1 MFFFSGLFGDVEQIS
16 HFDSYHPVGSTGE
29 IIFLGA
35 VVEIGEAIVIAS
47 FYLEMA
53 DFGAQF
59 YTEAGRYTII
69 ELVFH
74 IHVMLFGGK
83 VGIVFPRTALCCSAF
98 AAAVSAAPVTTQ
110 GTGVGKHGDVTVA
123 VTFDSG
129 KIKDIKIVKQQENP
143 VLAAKVF
150 TDLKQHVIDTN
161 SVQLDAI
168 SGATFS
174 SKGFL
179 DAVADAAKKAGVTLS
194 KADKKAIKKAVKAL
208 PKESSYDVVV
218 IGAGGAGFSAAI
230 EAKNAGANV
239 VLLEKMPAVGGNSLI
254 SGAEMN
260 AAKNWVQPKLGIND
274 DSPELHAEDTYKGG
288 DMKGD
293 MNVIKVMTHNALDAA
308 KWCRDYLGVRFEDDN
323 LFFFGGHS
331 RKRALIPVGHTGTE
345 FITKFQAKADELGIP
360 VITNMKAEELIKDK
374 SGRVVGVKATMN
386 GASYT
391 FNAKGGVVLATGGFG
406 ANPEMVKKYNPKID
420 ERFKTT
426 DAPGTTGEALYM
438 AERAG
443 AQLVNMGYIQTYPIC
458 DPISGVIELIAD
470 ARFDGAIM
478 LNQEGKRFVE
488 ELQRRDVLSEAILKQ
503 TGGYCWVLW
512 NDKIGSIS
520 NTVKEHPTEYEAFTK
535 QGIMATCDDL
545 KCVADFTK
553 IPFDSLKGTVN
564 RVSSMT
570 GKGNDKDFN
579 HRSGLVDMT
588 QGKYYVIK
596 AVPSV
601 HHTMGGVRINEKAQ
615 ALTAEGKAI
624 PGLWAAGE
632 VTGVTHGTNRL
643 GGNAYTDIIV
653 FGRIAGK
660 AAAEAAK

>member
-1 MFFFSGLFGDVEQIS
+1 MKSTMIKSAVAMVFA
-16 HFDSYHPVGSTGE
+16 VG
-29 IIFLGA
+29 
-35 VVEIGEAIVIAS
+35 
-47 FYLEMA
+47 
-53 DFGAQF
+53 
-59 YTEAGRYTII
+59 
-69 ELVFH
+69 
-74 IHVMLFGGK
+74 
-83 VGIVFPRTALCCSAF
+83 F
-98 AAAVSAAPVTTQ
+98 AAASMAAPVTAE
-110 GTGVGKHGDVTVA
+110 GTGVGKHGDITVA
-123 VTFDSG
+123 VTFDAG
-129 KIKDIKIVKQQENP
+129 KIQDIKIVKNAENP
-143 VLAAKVF
+143 ILAKKVF
-150 TDLKQHVIDTN
+150 TDLKDQVVALSSTD
-161 SVQLDAI
+161 VDLV

-174 SKGFL
+174 AKGFI
-179 DAVADAAKKAGVTLS
+179 DAVNDAAKKAGVTLA
-194 KADKKAIKKAVKAL
+194 KADKKALKKAAREL
-208 PKESSYDVVV
+208 PKTSNYDVVV

-230 EAKNAGANV
+230 TARNAGANV

-274 DSPELHAEDTYKGG
+274 DSPELHAQDTFKGG
-288 DMKGD
+288 DGKGD
-293 MNVIKVMTHNALDAA
+293 MKVINVMTHEALDAA

-345 FITKFQAKADELGIP
+345 FIAKFQAKADELGIP
-360 VITNMKAEELIKDK
+360 VITNMKAEELIKNKD
-374 SGRVVGVKATMN
+374 GRVVGVKATMD
-386 GASYT
+386 GSEYT

-458 DPISGVIELIAD
+458 DPISGAIELIAD

-488 ELQRRDVLSEAILKQ
+488 ELQRRDVLSEAILNQ
-503 TGGYCWVLW
+503 TGRYCWVLW

-520 NTVKEHPTEYEAFTK
+520 NTVKAHANEYEAFTK
-535 QGIMATCDDL
+535 QGIMTTCDDL
-545 KCVADFTK
+545 KCIADFTK
-553 IPFDSLKGTVN
+553 IPFDQLRKTVK
-564 RVSSMT
+564 RVSDMA

-579 HRSGLVDMT
+579 HRAGLMDMQ

-596 AVPSV
+596 AVPST
-601 HHTMGGVRINEKAQ
+601 HHTMGGVRINEKAE
-615 ALTAEGKAI
+615 ALTAEGKVI

-653 FGRIAGK
+653 FGRIAGEAAAK
-660 AAAEAAK
+660 AAK

>member
-1 MFFFSGLFGDVEQIS
+1 MKSTMIKSAVAMVFA
-16 HFDSYHPVGSTGE
+16 VG
-29 IIFLGA
+29 F
-35 VVEIGEAIVIAS
+35 
-47 FYLEMA
+47 
-53 DFGAQF
+53 
-59 YTEAGRYTII
+59 
-69 ELVFH
+69 
-74 IHVMLFGGK
+74 
-83 VGIVFPRTALCCSAF
+83 
-98 AAAVSAAPVTTQ
+98 AAVSMAAPVTAE
-110 GTGVGKHGDVTVA
+110 GTGVGKHGDITVA
-123 VTFDSG
+123 VTFDAG
-129 KIKDIKIVKQQENP
+129 KIQDIKIVKNAENP
-143 VLAAKVF
+143 ILAKKVF
-150 TDLKQHVIDTN
+150 TDLKDQVVAFSSTD
-161 SVQLDAI
+161 VDLV

-174 SKGFL
+174 AKGFI
-179 DAVADAAKKAGVTLS
+179 DAVNDAAKKAGVTLA
-194 KADKKAIKKAVKAL
+194 KADKKALKKAAREL
-208 PKESSYDVVV
+208 PKTSNYDVVV

-230 EAKNAGANV
+230 TARNAGANV

-260 AAKNWVQPKLGIND
+260 VAKNWVQPKLGIND
-274 DSPELHAEDTYKGG
+274 DSPELHAQDTFKGG
-288 DMKGD
+288 DGKGD
-293 MNVIKVMTHNALDAA
+293 MKVINVMTHEALDAA

-345 FITKFQAKADELGIP
+345 FIAKFQAKADELGIP

-374 SGRVVGVKATMN
+374 DGRVVGVKATMD
-386 GASYT
+386 GSEYT

-458 DPISGVIELIAD
+458 DPISGAIELIAD

-488 ELQRRDVLSEAILKQ
+488 ELQRRDVLSEAILNQ
-503 TGGYCWVLW
+503 TGRYCWVLW

-520 NTVKEHPTEYEAFTK
+520 NTVKAHANEYEAFTK
-535 QGIMATCDDL
+535 QGVMTTCDDL
-545 KCVADFTK
+545 KCIADFTK
-553 IPFDSLKGTVN
+553 IPFDQLQKTVK
-564 RVSSMT
+564 RVSDMA

-579 HRSGLVDMT
+579 HRSGLVDMQ

-596 AVPSV
+596 AVPST
-601 HHTMGGVRINEKAQ
+601 HHTMGGVRINEKAE
-615 ALTAEGKAI
+615 ALTAEGKVI

-653 FGRIAGK
+653 FGRIAGEAAAK
-660 AAAEAAK
+660 AAK

>member
-1 MFFFSGLFGDVEQIS
+1 MQFKK
-16 HFDSYHPVGSTGE
+16 T
-29 IIFLGA
+29 
-35 VVEIGEAIVIAS
+35 IVS
-47 FYLEMA
+47 
-53 DFGAQF
+53 
-59 YTEAGRYTII
+59 
-69 ELVFH
+69 
-74 IHVMLFGGK
+74 
-83 VGIVFPRTALCCSAF
+83 
-98 AAAVSAAPVTTQ
+98 AAAMVVAGTLSASLFAAPVTTE
-110 GTGVGKHGDVTVA
+110 GTGVGKHGDITVA
-123 VTFDSG
+123 VTFDNG
-129 KIKDIKIVKQQENP
+129 KIQDIKVVKSAENP

-150 TDLKQHVIDTN
+150 SEFKDDVIAQSSTDLDM
-161 SVQLDAI
+161 I

-174 SKGFL
+174 TKGFV
-179 DAVADAAKKAGVTLS
+179 DAVNDAAKKAGVTLA
-194 KADKKAIKKAVKAL
+194 KADKKALKKVARDL
-208 PKESSYDVVV
+208 PKTSNYDVVV

-230 EAKNAGANV
+230 TAKAAGANV

-260 AAKNWVQPKLGIND
+260 VAKNWVQPKLNIND
-274 DSPELHAEDTYKGG
+274 DSPELHAQDTFKGG
-288 DMKGD
+288 DEKGD
-293 MNVIKVMTHNALDAA
+293 MKVINVMTHQALDAA

-331 RKRALIPVGHTGTE
+331 RKRALIPFGHTGTE

-360 VITNMKAEELIKDK
+360 VVTNMKAEELIKDK
-374 SGRVVGVKATMN
+374 DGRVVGVKATMD
-386 GASYT
+386 GAEYT

-458 DPISGVIELIAD
+458 DPLSGAIELIAD

-488 ELQRRDVLSEAILKQ
+488 ELQRRDVLSEAILNQ
-503 TGGYCWVLW
+503 TGRYCWVLW
-512 NDKIGSIS
+512 NDNIGKIS
-520 NTVKEHPTEYEAFTK
+520 NTVKEHANEYEAFTK

-545 KCVADFTK
+545 KCIADFTK
-553 IPFDSLKGTVN
+553 IPLDQLQSTVK
-564 RVSSMT
+564 RVTDMA

-579 HRSGLVDMT
+579 HRAGLMDMS

-596 AVPSV
+596 AVPST

-615 ALTAEGKAI
+615 ALTAEGKVI

-653 FGRIAGK
+653 FGRIAGE
-660 AAAEAAK
+660 AAAQAAK

>member
-1 MFFFSGLFGDVEQIS
+1 MK
-16 HFDSYHPVGSTGE
+16 STM
-29 IIFLGA
+29 IKSA
-35 VVEIGEAIVIAS
+35 VAMVFA
-47 FYLEMA
+47 
-53 DFGAQF
+53 
-59 YTEAGRYTII
+59 AG
-69 ELVFH
+69 
-74 IHVMLFGGK
+74 
-83 VGIVFPRTALCCSAF
+83 F
-98 AAAVSAAPVTTQ
+98 AAASMAAPVTAE
-110 GTGVGKHGDVTVA
+110 GTGVGKHGDITVA
-123 VTFDSG
+123 VTFDAG
-129 KIKDIKIVKQQENP
+129 KIQDIKIVKNAENP
-143 VLAAKVF
+143 ILAKKVF
-150 TDLKQHVIDTN
+150 TDLKDQVVALSSTD
-161 SVQLDAI
+161 VDLV

-174 SKGFL
+174 AKGFI
-179 DAVADAAKKAGVTLS
+179 DAVNDAAKKAGVTLA
-194 KADKKAIKKAVKAL
+194 KADKKALKKAAREL
-208 PKESSYDVVV
+208 PKTSNYDVVV

-230 EAKNAGANV
+230 TARNAGANV

-260 AAKNWVQPKLGIND
+260 VAKNWVQPKLGIND
-274 DSPELHAEDTYKGG
+274 DSPELHAQDTFKGG
-288 DMKGD
+288 DGKGD
-293 MNVIKVMTHNALDAA
+293 MKVINVMTHEALDAA

-345 FITKFQAKADELGIP
+345 FIAKFQAKADELGIP

-374 SGRVVGVKATMN
+374 DGRVVGVKATMD
-386 GASYT
+386 GSEYT

-426 DAPGTTGEALYM
+426 DAPGSTGEALYM

-443 AQLVNMGYIQTYPIC
+443 AELVNMGYIQTYPIC
-458 DPISGVIELIAD
+458 DPLSGAIELIAD

-488 ELQRRDVLSEAILKQ
+488 ELQRRDVLSEAILNQ
-503 TGGYCWVLW
+503 TGRYCWVLW

-520 NTVKEHPTEYEAFTK
+520 NTVKAHANEYEAFTK
-535 QGIMATCDDL
+535 QGIMTTCDDL
-545 KCVADFTK
+545 KCIADFTK
-553 IPFDSLKGTVN
+553 IPFDQLRKTVK
-564 RVSSMT
+564 RVSDMA

-579 HRSGLVDMT
+579 HRAGLMDMQ

-596 AVPSV
+596 AVPST
-601 HHTMGGVRINEKAQ
+601 HHTMGGVRINEKAE
-615 ALTAEGKAI
+615 ALTAEGKVI

-653 FGRIAGK
+653 FGRIAGEAAAK
-660 AAAEAAK
+660 AAK

>member
-1 MFFFSGLFGDVEQIS
+1 MK
-16 HFDSYHPVGSTGE
+16 STM
-29 IIFLGA
+29 IKSA
-35 VVEIGEAIVIAS
+35 VAMVFA
-47 FYLEMA
+47 
-53 DFGAQF
+53 
-59 YTEAGRYTII
+59 AG
-69 ELVFH
+69 
-74 IHVMLFGGK
+74 
-83 VGIVFPRTALCCSAF
+83 F
-98 AAAVSAAPVTTQ
+98 AAASMAAPVTAE
-110 GTGVGKHGDVTVA
+110 GTGVGKHGDITVA
-123 VTFDSG
+123 VTFDAG
-129 KIKDIKIVKQQENP
+129 KIQDIKIVKNAENP
-143 VLAAKVF
+143 ILAKKVF
-150 TDLKQHVIDTN
+150 TDLKDQVVALSSTD
-161 SVQLDAI
+161 VDLI

-174 SKGFL
+174 AKGFI
-179 DAVADAAKKAGVTLS
+179 DAVNDAAKKAGVTLA
-194 KADKKAIKKAVKAL
+194 KADKKALKKAARKL
-208 PKESSYDVVV
+208 PKTSNYDVVV

-230 EAKNAGANV
+230 TARNAGANV

-274 DSPELHAEDTYKGG
+274 DSPELHAEDTFKGG
-288 DMKGD
+288 DGKGD
-293 MNVIKVMTHNALDAA
+293 MKVINVMTHQALDAA

-345 FITKFQAKADELGIP
+345 FIAKFQAKADELGIP
-360 VITNMKAEELIKDK
+360 VITNMKAEELIKNKD
-374 SGRVVGVKATMN
+374 GRVVGVKATMD
-386 GASYT
+386 GSEYT

-426 DAPGTTGEALYM
+426 DAPGSTGEALYM

-443 AQLVNMGYIQTYPIC
+443 AELVNMGYIQTYPIC
-458 DPISGVIELIAD
+458 DPLSGAIELIAD

-488 ELQRRDVLSEAILKQ
+488 ELQRRDVLSEAILNQ
-503 TGGYCWVLW
+503 TGRYCWVLW

-520 NTVKEHPTEYEAFTK
+520 NTVKAHANEYEAFTK
-535 QGIMATCDDL
+535 QGVMTTCDDL
-545 KCVADFTK
+545 KCIADFTK
-553 IPFDSLKGTVN
+553 IPFDQLQKTVK
-564 RVSSMT
+564 RVSDMA

-579 HRSGLVDMT
+579 HRAGLMDMQ

-596 AVPSV
+596 AVPST
-601 HHTMGGVRINEKAQ
+601 HHTMGGVRINEKAE
-615 ALTAEGKAI
+615 ALTAEGKVI

-653 FGRIAGK
+653 FGRIAGEAAAK
-660 AAAEAAK
+660 AAK

>member
-1 MFFFSGLFGDVEQIS
+1 MK
-16 HFDSYHPVGSTGE
+16 STM
-29 IIFLGA
+29 IKSA
-35 VVEIGEAIVIAS
+35 VAMVFA
-47 FYLEMA
+47 
-53 DFGAQF
+53 
-59 YTEAGRYTII
+59 AG
-69 ELVFH
+69 
-74 IHVMLFGGK
+74 
-83 VGIVFPRTALCCSAF
+83 F
-98 AAAVSAAPVTTQ
+98 AAASMAAPVTAE
-110 GTGVGKHGDVTVA
+110 GTGVGKHGDITVA
-123 VTFDSG
+123 VTFDAG
-129 KIKDIKIVKQQENP
+129 KIQDIKIVKNAENP
-143 VLAAKVF
+143 ILAKKVF
-150 TDLKQHVIDTN
+150 TDLKDQVVALSSTD
-161 SVQLDAI
+161 VDLV

-174 SKGFL
+174 AKGFI
-179 DAVADAAKKAGVTLS
+179 DAVNDAAKKAGVTLA
-194 KADKKAIKKAVKAL
+194 KADKKALKKAAREL
-208 PKESSYDVVV
+208 PKTSNYDVVV

-230 EAKNAGANV
+230 TARNAGANV

-274 DSPELHAEDTYKGG
+274 DSPELHAQDTFKGG
-288 DMKGD
+288 DGKGD
-293 MNVIKVMTHNALDAA
+293 MKVINVMTHQALDAA

-345 FITKFQAKADELGIP
+345 FIAKFQAKADELGIP
-360 VITNMKAEELIKDK
+360 VITNMKAEELIKNKD
-374 SGRVVGVKATMN
+374 GRVVGVKATMD
-386 GASYT
+386 GSEYT

-458 DPISGVIELIAD
+458 DPISGAIELIAD

-488 ELQRRDVLSEAILKQ
+488 ELQRRDVLSEAILNQ
-503 TGGYCWVLW
+503 TGRYCWVLW

-520 NTVKEHPTEYEAFTK
+520 NTVKAHANEYEAFTK
-535 QGIMATCDDL
+535 QGIMTTCDDL
-545 KCVADFTK
+545 KCIADFTK
-553 IPFDSLKGTVN
+553 IPFDQLRKTVK
-564 RVSSMT
+564 RVSDMA

-579 HRSGLVDMT
+579 HRSGLVDMQ

-596 AVPSV
+596 AVPST
-601 HHTMGGVRINEKAQ
+601 HHTMGGVRINEKAE
-615 ALTAEGKAI
+615 ALTAEGKVI

-653 FGRIAGK
+653 FGRIAGEAAAK
-660 AAAEAAK
+660 AAK

>member
-1 MFFFSGLFGDVEQIS
+1 MKSTMIKSAVAMVFA
-16 HFDSYHPVGSTGE
+16 VG
-29 IIFLGA
+29 
-35 VVEIGEAIVIAS
+35 
-47 FYLEMA
+47 
-53 DFGAQF
+53 
-59 YTEAGRYTII
+59 
-69 ELVFH
+69 
-74 IHVMLFGGK
+74 
-83 VGIVFPRTALCCSAF
+83 F
-98 AAAVSAAPVTTQ
+98 AAASMAAPVTAE
-110 GTGVGKHGDVTVA
+110 GTGVGKHGDITVA
-123 VTFDSG
+123 VTFDAG
-129 KIKDIKIVKQQENP
+129 KIQDIKIVKNAENP
-143 VLAAKVF
+143 ILAKKVF
-150 TDLKQHVIDTN
+150 TDLKDQVVALSSTD
-161 SVQLDAI
+161 VDLI

-174 SKGFL
+174 AKGFI
-179 DAVADAAKKAGVTLS
+179 DAVNDAAKKAGVTLA
-194 KADKKAIKKAVKAL
+194 KADKKALKKAAREL
-208 PKESSYDVVV
+208 PKTSNYDVVV

-230 EAKNAGANV
+230 TARNAGANV

-274 DSPELHAEDTYKGG
+274 DSPELHAQDTFKGG
-288 DMKGD
+288 DGKGD
-293 MNVIKVMTHNALDAA
+293 MKVINVMTHEALDAA

-345 FITKFQAKADELGIP
+345 FIAKFQAKADELGIP
-360 VITNMKAEELIKDK
+360 VITNMKAEELIKNKD
-374 SGRVVGVKATMN
+374 GRVVGVKATMD
-386 GASYT
+386 GSEYT

-443 AQLVNMGYIQTYPIC
+443 AELVNMGYIQTYPIC
-458 DPISGVIELIAD
+458 DPLSGAIELIAD

-488 ELQRRDVLSEAILKQ
+488 ELQRRDVLSEAILNQ
-503 TGGYCWVLW
+503 TGRYCWVLW

-520 NTVKEHPTEYEAFTK
+520 NTVKAHANEYEAFTK
-535 QGIMATCDDL
+535 QGVMTTCDDL
-545 KCVADFTK
+545 KCIADFTK
-553 IPFDSLKGTVN
+553 IPFDQLQKTVK
-564 RVSSMT
+564 RVSDMA

-579 HRSGLVDMT
+579 HRAGLMDMQ

-596 AVPSV
+596 AVPST
-601 HHTMGGVRINEKAQ
+601 HHTMGGVRINEKAE
-615 ALTAEGKAI
+615 ALTAEGKVI

-653 FGRIAGK
+653 FGRIAGEAAAK
-660 AAAEAAK
+660 AAK

>member
-1 MFFFSGLFGDVEQIS
+1 MK
-16 HFDSYHPVGSTGE
+16 STM
-29 IIFLGA
+29 IKSA
-35 VVEIGEAIVIAS
+35 VAMVFA
-47 FYLEMA
+47 
-53 DFGAQF
+53 
-59 YTEAGRYTII
+59 AG
-69 ELVFH
+69 
-74 IHVMLFGGK
+74 
-83 VGIVFPRTALCCSAF
+83 F
-98 AAAVSAAPVTTQ
+98 AAASMAAPVTAE
-110 GTGVGKHGDVTVA
+110 GTGVGKHGDITVA
-123 VTFDSG
+123 VTFDAG
-129 KIKDIKIVKQQENP
+129 KIQDIKIVKNAENP
-143 VLAAKVF
+143 ILAKKVF
-150 TDLKQHVIDTN
+150 TDLKDQVVALSSTD
-161 SVQLDAI
+161 VDLI

-174 SKGFL
+174 AKGFI
-179 DAVADAAKKAGVTLS
+179 DAVNDAAKKAGVTLA
-194 KADKKAIKKAVKAL
+194 KADKKALKKAAREL
-208 PKESSYDVVV
+208 PKTSNYDVVV

-230 EAKNAGANV
+230 TARNAGANV

-274 DSPELHAEDTYKGG
+274 DSPELHAEDTFKGG
-288 DMKGD
+288 DGKGD
-293 MNVIKVMTHNALDAA
+293 MKVINVMTHQALDAA

-345 FITKFQAKADELGIP
+345 FIAKFQAKADELGIP

-374 SGRVVGVKATMN
+374 DGRVVGVKATMD
-386 GASYT
+386 GSEYT

-426 DAPGTTGEALYM
+426 DAPGSTGEALYM

-443 AQLVNMGYIQTYPIC
+443 AELVNMGYIQTYPIC
-458 DPISGVIELIAD
+458 DPLSGAIELIAD

-488 ELQRRDVLSEAILKQ
+488 ELQRRDVLSEAILNQ
-503 TGGYCWVLW
+503 TGQYCWVLW
-512 NDKIGSIS
+512 NDNIGKIS
-520 NTVKEHPTEYEAFTK
+520 NTVKAHANEYEAFTK
-535 QGIMATCDDL
+535 QGIMTTCDDL
-545 KCVADFTK
+545 KCIADFTK
-553 IPFDSLKGTVN
+553 IPFDQLQKTVK
-564 RVSSMT
+564 RVSDMA

-579 HRSGLVDMT
+579 HRAGLMDMQ

-596 AVPSV
+596 AVPST
-601 HHTMGGVRINEKAQ
+601 HHTMGGVRINEKAE
-615 ALTAEGKAI
+615 ALTAEGKVI

-653 FGRIAGK
+653 FGRIAGEAAAK
-660 AAAEAAK
+660 AAK

>member
-1 MFFFSGLFGDVEQIS
+1 MK
-16 HFDSYHPVGSTGE
+16 STM
-29 IIFLGA
+29 IKSA
-35 VVEIGEAIVIAS
+35 VAMVFA
-47 FYLEMA
+47 
-53 DFGAQF
+53 
-59 YTEAGRYTII
+59 AG
-69 ELVFH
+69 
-74 IHVMLFGGK
+74 
-83 VGIVFPRTALCCSAF
+83 F
-98 AAAVSAAPVTTQ
+98 AAASMAAPVTAE
-110 GTGVGKHGDVTVA
+110 GTGVGKHGDITVA
-123 VTFDSG
+123 VTFDAG
-129 KIKDIKIVKQQENP
+129 KIQDIKIVKNAENP
-143 VLAAKVF
+143 ILAKKVF
-150 TDLKQHVIDTN
+150 TDLKDQVVALSSTD
-161 SVQLDAI
+161 VDLI

-174 SKGFL
+174 AKGFI
-179 DAVADAAKKAGVTLS
+179 DAVNDAAKKAGVTLA
-194 KADKKAIKKAVKAL
+194 KADKKALKKAAREL
-208 PKESSYDVVV
+208 PKTSNYDVVV

-230 EAKNAGANV
+230 TARNAGANV

-260 AAKNWVQPKLGIND
+260 AAGNWVQPKLGIND
-274 DSPELHAEDTYKGG
+274 DSPELHAEDTFKGG
-288 DMKGD
+288 DGKGD
-293 MNVIKVMTHNALDAA
+293 MKVINVMTHQALDAA

-345 FITKFQAKADELGIP
+345 FIAKFQAKADELGIP

-374 SGRVVGVKATMN
+374 DGRVIGVKATMD
-386 GASYT
+386 GSEYT

-426 DAPGTTGEALYM
+426 DAPGSTGEALYM

-443 AQLVNMGYIQTYPIC
+443 AELVNMGYIQTDPIC
-458 DPISGVIELIAD
+458 DPLSGAIELIAD

-488 ELQRRDVLSEAILKQ
+488 ELQRRDVLSEAILNQ
-503 TGGYCWVLW
+503 TGQYCWVLW
-512 NDKIGSIS
+512 NDNIGKIS
-520 NTVKEHPTEYEAFTK
+520 NTVKAHANEYEAFTK
-535 QGIMATCDDL
+535 QGIMTTCDDL

-553 IPFDSLKGTVN
+553 IPFDQLQKTVK
-564 RVSSMT
+564 RVSDMA

-579 HRSGLVDMT
+579 HRAGLMDMQ

-596 AVPSV
+596 AVPST
-601 HHTMGGVRINEKAQ
+601 HHTMGGVRINEKAE
-615 ALTAEGKAI
+615 ALTAEGKVI

-653 FGRIAGK
+653 FGRIAGEAAAK
-660 AAAEAAK
+660 AAK

>member
-1 MFFFSGLFGDVEQIS
+1 MHFSRALIAGLV
-16 HFDSYHPVGSTGE
+16 
-29 IIFLGA
+29 
-35 VVEIGEAIVIAS
+35 
-47 FYLEMA
+47 
-53 DFGAQF
+53 
-59 YTEAGRYTII
+59 
-69 ELVFH
+69 
-74 IHVMLFGGK
+74 
-83 VGIVFPRTALCCSAF
+83 CSVF

-194 KADKKAIKKAVKAL
+194 KADKKAIKKVVKTL
-208 PKESSYDVVV
+208 PKESTYDVVV

-260 AAKNWVQPKLGIND
+260 AARNWVQPKLGIND

-553 IPFDSLKGTVN
+553 IPFDSLKDTVN

>member
-1 MFFFSGLFGDVEQIS
+1 M
-16 HFDSYHPVGSTGE
+16 
-29 IIFLGA
+29 
-35 VVEIGEAIVIAS
+35 
-47 FYLEMA
+47 
-53 DFGAQF
+53 QF
-59 YTEAGRYTII
+59 KKT
-69 ELVFH
+69 
-74 IHVMLFGGK
+74 ML
-83 VGIVFPRTALCCSAF
+83 S
-98 AAAVSAAPVTTQ
+98 AAAMVVAGTLSASLFAAPVTTE
-110 GTGVGKHGDVTVA
+110 GTGVGKHGDITVA
-123 VTFDSG
+123 VTFDNG
-129 KIKDIKIVKQQENP
+129 KIQDIKVVKSTENP

-150 TDLKQHVIDTN
+150 SEFKDDVIAQSSTDLDM
-161 SVQLDAI
+161 I

-174 SKGFL
+174 TKGFV
-179 DAVADAAKKAGVTLS
+179 DAVNDAAKKAGVTLA
-194 KADKKAIKKAVKAL
+194 KADKKALKKVARDL
-208 PKESSYDVVV
+208 PKTSNYDVVV

-230 EAKNAGANV
+230 TAKAAGANV

-260 AAKNWVQPKLGIND
+260 VAKNWVQPKLNIND
-274 DSPELHAEDTYKGG
+274 DSPELHAQDTFKGG
-288 DMKGD
+288 DEKGD
-293 MNVIKVMTHNALDAA
+293 MKVINVMTHQALDAA

-331 RKRALIPVGHTGTE
+331 RKRALIPFGHTGTE

-360 VITNMKAEELIKDK
+360 VVTNMKAEELIKDK
-374 SGRVVGVKATMN
+374 DGRVVGVKATMD
-386 GASYT
+386 GAEYT

-458 DPISGVIELIAD
+458 DPLSGAIELIAD

-488 ELQRRDVLSEAILKQ
+488 ELQRRDVLSEAILNQ
-503 TGGYCWVLW
+503 TGRYCWVLW
-512 NDKIGSIS
+512 NDNIGKIS
-520 NTVKEHPTEYEAFTK
+520 NTVKEHANEYEAFTK

-545 KCVADFTK
+545 KCIADFTK
-553 IPFDSLKGTVN
+553 IPFDQLQSTVK
-564 RVSSMT
+564 RVTDMA

-579 HRSGLVDMT
+579 HRAGLMDMS

-596 AVPSV
+596 AVPST

-615 ALTAEGKAI
+615 ALTAEGKVI

-653 FGRIAGK
+653 FGRIAGE
-660 AAAEAAK
+660 AAAQAAK

>member
-1 MFFFSGLFGDVEQIS
+1 
-16 HFDSYHPVGSTGE
+16 
-29 IIFLGA
+29 
-35 VVEIGEAIVIAS
+35 
-47 FYLEMA
+47 
-53 DFGAQF
+53 
-59 YTEAGRYTII
+59 
-69 ELVFH
+69 
-74 IHVMLFGGK
+74 MLF
-83 VGIVFPRTALCCSAF
+83 RQTLL
-98 AAAVSAAPVTTQ
+98 AAAVGLMSAAAVAAPVTTQ
-110 GTGVGKHGDVTVA
+110 GTGVGKHGDMTVA
-123 VTFDSG
+123 VTFDNG
-129 KIKDIKIVKQQENP
+129 RIQAIEIVKGAENP
-143 VLAAKVF
+143 VLAKKVY
-150 TDLKQHVIDTN
+150 TDLKAAVIASN
-161 SVQLDAI
+161 SADLDAI

-179 DAVADAAKKAGVTLS
+179 DAVKDAAKKAGVTLS
-194 KADKKAIKKAVKAL
+194 KADAKAIKKVVKNIPAV
-208 PKESSYDVVV
+208 SNYDVVV

-260 AAKNWVQPKLGIND
+260 AARNWVQPKLGILD
-274 DSPELHAEDTYKGG
+274 DSADRHSADTFKGGYKKG
-288 DMKGD
+288 DMK
-293 MNVIKVMTHNALDAA
+293 VINVMTANALDAA

-345 FITKFQAKADELGIP
+345 FIAKFQAKADELGIP
-360 VITNMKAEELIKDK
+360 VITDMKAEELIKDK
-374 SGRVVGVKATMN
+374 TGRVVGVKATSH
-386 GASYT
+386 GATYT

-406 ANPEMVKKYNPKID
+406 ANKAMVKKYNPKID

-438 AERAG
+438 AKRAG

-470 ARFDGAIM
+470 SRFDGAIM

-488 ELQRRDVLSEAILKQ
+488 ELERRDVLSEAILKQ
-503 TGGYCWVLW
+503 TGNYCWVLW
-512 NDKIGSIS
+512 NDNIGKIS

-535 QGIMATCDDL
+535 QGIMATCPDL
-545 KCVADFTK
+545 KCIADFTK
-553 IPFDSLKGTVN
+553 MPLKQLESTVK
-564 RVSSMT
+564 RVSSMA
-570 GKGNDKDFN
+570 GKGNDKDFH
-579 HRSGLVDMT
+579 HRGGLMDMSEG
-588 QGKYYVIK
+588 QYYVIK
-596 AVPSV
+596 AVPST

-615 ALTAEGKAI
+615 ALTAKGQVI

-653 FGRIAGK
+653 FGRIAGE
-660 AAAEAAK
+660 AAAFEAAARSAK

>member
-1 MFFFSGLFGDVEQIS
+1 MK
-16 HFDSYHPVGSTGE
+16 STM
-29 IIFLGA
+29 IKSA
-35 VVEIGEAIVIAS
+35 VAMVFA
-47 FYLEMA
+47 
-53 DFGAQF
+53 
-59 YTEAGRYTII
+59 AG
-69 ELVFH
+69 
-74 IHVMLFGGK
+74 
-83 VGIVFPRTALCCSAF
+83 F
-98 AAAVSAAPVTTQ
+98 AAASMAAPVTAE
-110 GTGVGKHGDVTVA
+110 GTGVGKHGDITVA
-123 VTFDSG
+123 VTFDAG
-129 KIKDIKIVKQQENP
+129 KIQDIKIVKNAENP
-143 VLAAKVF
+143 ILAKKVF
-150 TDLKQHVIDTN
+150 TDLKDQVVALSSTD
-161 SVQLDAI
+161 VDLV

-174 SKGFL
+174 AKGFI
-179 DAVADAAKKAGVTLS
+179 DAVNDAAKKAGVTLA
-194 KADKKAIKKAVKAL
+194 KADKKALKKAAREL
-208 PKESSYDVVV
+208 PKTSNYDVVV

-230 EAKNAGANV
+230 TARNAGANV

-260 AAKNWVQPKLGIND
+260 VAKNWVQPKLGIND
-274 DSPELHAEDTYKGG
+274 DSPELHAQDTFKGG
-288 DMKGD
+288 DGKGD
-293 MNVIKVMTHNALDAA
+293 MKVINVMTHQALDAA

-345 FITKFQAKADELGIP
+345 FIAKFQAKADELGIP

-374 SGRVVGVKATMN
+374 DGRVVGVKATMD
-386 GASYT
+386 GSEYT

-426 DAPGTTGEALYM
+426 DAPGSTGEALYM

-443 AQLVNMGYIQTYPIC
+443 AELVNMGYIQTYPIC
-458 DPISGVIELIAD
+458 DPLSGAIELIAD

-488 ELQRRDVLSEAILKQ
+488 ELQRRDVLSEAILNQ
-503 TGGYCWVLW
+503 TGRYCWVLW

-520 NTVKEHPTEYEAFTK
+520 NTVKAHANEYEAFTK
-535 QGIMATCDDL
+535 QGIMTTCDDL
-545 KCVADFTK
+545 KCIADFTK
-553 IPFDSLKGTVN
+553 IPFDQLQKTVK
-564 RVSSMT
+564 RVSDMA

-579 HRSGLVDMT
+579 HRSGLVDMQ

-596 AVPSV
+596 AVPST
-601 HHTMGGVRINEKAQ
+601 HHTMGGVRINEKAE
-615 ALTAEGKAI
+615 ALTAEGKVI

-653 FGRIAGK
+653 FGRIAGEAAAK
-660 AAAEAAK
+660 AAK

>member
-1 MFFFSGLFGDVEQIS
+1 MKSTMIKSAVAMVFA
-16 HFDSYHPVGSTGE
+16 VG
-29 IIFLGA
+29 
-35 VVEIGEAIVIAS
+35 
-47 FYLEMA
+47 
-53 DFGAQF
+53 
-59 YTEAGRYTII
+59 
-69 ELVFH
+69 
-74 IHVMLFGGK
+74 
-83 VGIVFPRTALCCSAF
+83 F
-98 AAAVSAAPVTTQ
+98 AAASMAAPVTAE
-110 GTGVGKHGDVTVA
+110 GTGVGKHGDITVA
-123 VTFDSG
+123 VTFDAG
-129 KIKDIKIVKQQENP
+129 KIQDIKIVKNAENP
-143 VLAAKVF
+143 ILAKKVF
-150 TDLKQHVIDTN
+150 TDLKDQVVALSSTD
-161 SVQLDAI
+161 VDLI

-174 SKGFL
+174 AKGFI
-179 DAVADAAKKAGVTLS
+179 DAVNDAAKKAGVTLA
-194 KADKKAIKKAVKAL
+194 KADKKALKKAAREL
-208 PKESSYDVVV
+208 PKTSNYDVVV

-230 EAKNAGANV
+230 TARNAGANV

-260 AAKNWVQPKLGIND
+260 VAKNWVQPKLGIND
-274 DSPELHAEDTYKGG
+274 DSPELHAQDTFKGG
-288 DMKGD
+288 DGKGD
-293 MNVIKVMTHNALDAA
+293 MKVINVMTHQALDAA

-345 FITKFQAKADELGIP
+345 FIAKFQAKADELGIP

-374 SGRVVGVKATMN
+374 DGRVVGVKATMD
-386 GASYT
+386 GSEYT

-458 DPISGVIELIAD
+458 DPLSGAIELIAD

-488 ELQRRDVLSEAILKQ
+488 ELQRRDVLSEAILNQ
-503 TGGYCWVLW
+503 TGRYCWVLW

-520 NTVKEHPTEYEAFTK
+520 NTVKAHANEYEAFTK
-535 QGIMATCDDL
+535 QGIMTTCDDL
-545 KCVADFTK
+545 KCIADFTK
-553 IPFDSLKGTVN
+553 IPFDQLQKTVK
-564 RVSSMT
+564 RVSDMA

-579 HRSGLVDMT
+579 HRAGLMDMQ

-596 AVPSV
+596 AVPST
-601 HHTMGGVRINEKAQ
+601 HHTMGGVRINEKAE
-615 ALTAEGKAI
+615 ALTAEGKVI

-653 FGRIAGK
+653 FGRIAGEAAAK
-660 AAAEAAK
+660 AAK

>member
-1 MFFFSGLFGDVEQIS
+1 MKSTMIKSAVAMVFA
-16 HFDSYHPVGSTGE
+16 VG
-29 IIFLGA
+29 
-35 VVEIGEAIVIAS
+35 
-47 FYLEMA
+47 
-53 DFGAQF
+53 
-59 YTEAGRYTII
+59 
-69 ELVFH
+69 
-74 IHVMLFGGK
+74 
-83 VGIVFPRTALCCSAF
+83 F
-98 AAAVSAAPVTTQ
+98 AAASMAAPVTAE
-110 GTGVGKHGDVTVA
+110 GTGVGKHGDITVA
-123 VTFDSG
+123 VTFDAG
-129 KIKDIKIVKQQENP
+129 KIQDIKIVKNAENP
-143 VLAAKVF
+143 ILAKKVF
-150 TDLKQHVIDTN
+150 TDLKDQVVALSSTD
-161 SVQLDAI
+161 VDLI

-174 SKGFL
+174 AKGFI
-179 DAVADAAKKAGVTLS
+179 DAVNDAAKKAGVTLA
-194 KADKKAIKKAVKAL
+194 KADKKALKKAAREL
-208 PKESSYDVVV
+208 PKTSNYDVVV

-230 EAKNAGANV
+230 TARNAGANV

-260 AAKNWVQPKLGIND
+260 VAKNWVQPKLGIND
-274 DSPELHAEDTYKGG
+274 DSPELHAQDTFKGG
-288 DMKGD
+288 DGKGD
-293 MNVIKVMTHNALDAA
+293 MKVINVMTHEALDAA

-345 FITKFQAKADELGIP
+345 FIAKFQAKADELGIP

-374 SGRVVGVKATMN
+374 DGRVVGVKATMD
-386 GASYT
+386 GSEYT

-458 DPISGVIELIAD
+458 DPLSGAIELIAD

-488 ELQRRDVLSEAILKQ
+488 ELQRRDVLSEAILNQ
-503 TGGYCWVLW
+503 TGQYCWVLW
-512 NDKIGSIS
+512 NDNIGKIS
-520 NTVKEHPTEYEAFTK
+520 NTVKAHANEYEAFTK
-535 QGIMATCDDL
+535 QGIMTTCDDL
-545 KCVADFTK
+545 KCIADFTK
-553 IPFDSLKGTVN
+553 IPFDQLQKTVK
-564 RVSSMT
+564 RVSDMA

-579 HRSGLVDMT
+579 HRAGLMDMQ

-596 AVPSV
+596 AVPST
-601 HHTMGGVRINEKAQ
+601 HHTMGGVRINEKAE
-615 ALTAEGKAI
+615 ALTAEGKVI

-653 FGRIAGK
+653 FGRIAGEAAAK
-660 AAAEAAK
+660 AAK

>member
-1 MFFFSGLFGDVEQIS
+1 MK
-16 HFDSYHPVGSTGE
+16 STM
-29 IIFLGA
+29 IKSA
-35 VVEIGEAIVIAS
+35 VAMVFA
-47 FYLEMA
+47 
-53 DFGAQF
+53 
-59 YTEAGRYTII
+59 AG
-69 ELVFH
+69 
-74 IHVMLFGGK
+74 
-83 VGIVFPRTALCCSAF
+83 F
-98 AAAVSAAPVTTQ
+98 AAASMAAPVTAE
-110 GTGVGKHGDVTVA
+110 GTGVGKHGDITVA
-123 VTFDSG
+123 VTFDAG
-129 KIKDIKIVKQQENP
+129 KIQDIKIVKNAENP
-143 VLAAKVF
+143 ILAKKVF
-150 TDLKQHVIDTN
+150 TDLKDQVVALSSTD
-161 SVQLDAI
+161 VDLV

-174 SKGFL
+174 AKGFI
-179 DAVADAAKKAGVTLS
+179 DAVNDAAKKAGVTLA
-194 KADKKAIKKAVKAL
+194 KADKKALKKAAREL
-208 PKESSYDVVV
+208 PKTSNYDVVV

-230 EAKNAGANV
+230 TAKNAGANV

-260 AAKNWVQPKLGIND
+260 VAGNWVQPKLGIND
-274 DSPELHAEDTYKGG
+274 DSPELHAQDTFKGG
-288 DMKGD
+288 DGKGD
-293 MNVIKVMTHNALDAA
+293 MKVINVMTHEALDAA

-345 FITKFQAKADELGIP
+345 FIAKFQAKADELGIP

-374 SGRVVGVKATMN
+374 DGRVVGVKATMD
-386 GASYT
+386 GSEYT

-458 DPISGVIELIAD
+458 DPISGAIELIAD

-488 ELQRRDVLSEAILKQ
+488 ELQRRDVLSEAILNQ
-503 TGGYCWVLW
+503 TGQYCWVLW
-512 NDKIGSIS
+512 NDNIGKIS
-520 NTVKEHPTEYEAFTK
+520 NTVKAHANEYEAFTK
-535 QGIMATCDDL
+535 QGIMTTCDDL
-545 KCVADFTK
+545 KCIADFTK
-553 IPFDSLKGTVN
+553 IPFDQLQKTVK
-564 RVSSMT
+564 RVSDMA

-579 HRSGLVDMT
+579 HRAGLMDMQ

-596 AVPSV
+596 AVPST
-601 HHTMGGVRINEKAQ
+601 HHTMGGVRINEKAE
-615 ALTAEGKAI
+615 ALTAEGKVI

-653 FGRIAGK
+653 FGRIAGEAAAK
-660 AAAEAAK
+660 AAK

>member
-1 MFFFSGLFGDVEQIS
+1 MQFSRALIAGLV
-16 HFDSYHPVGSTGE
+16 
-29 IIFLGA
+29 
-35 VVEIGEAIVIAS
+35 
-47 FYLEMA
+47 
-53 DFGAQF
+53 
-59 YTEAGRYTII
+59 
-69 ELVFH
+69 
-74 IHVMLFGGK
+74 
-83 VGIVFPRTALCCSAF
+83 CSAF

-194 KADKKAIKKAVKAL
+194 KADKKAIKKVVKTL
-208 PKESSYDVVV
+208 PKESTYDVVV

-274 DSPELHAEDTYKGG
+274 DFPELHAEDTYKGG

>member
-1 MFFFSGLFGDVEQIS
+1 MHFSRALIAGLV
-16 HFDSYHPVGSTGE
+16 
-29 IIFLGA
+29 
-35 VVEIGEAIVIAS
+35 
-47 FYLEMA
+47 
-53 DFGAQF
+53 
-59 YTEAGRYTII
+59 
-69 ELVFH
+69 
-74 IHVMLFGGK
+74 
-83 VGIVFPRTALCCSAF
+83 CSAF

-143 VLAAKVF
+143 VLVAKVF

-194 KADKKAIKKAVKAL
+194 KADKKAIKKVVKTL

>member
-1 MFFFSGLFGDVEQIS
+1 MKSTMIKSAVAMVFA
-16 HFDSYHPVGSTGE
+16 VG
-29 IIFLGA
+29 
-35 VVEIGEAIVIAS
+35 
-47 FYLEMA
+47 
-53 DFGAQF
+53 
-59 YTEAGRYTII
+59 
-69 ELVFH
+69 
-74 IHVMLFGGK
+74 
-83 VGIVFPRTALCCSAF
+83 F
-98 AAAVSAAPVTTQ
+98 AAASMAAPVTAE
-110 GTGVGKHGDVTVA
+110 GTGVGKHGDITVA
-123 VTFDSG
+123 VTFDAG
-129 KIKDIKIVKQQENP
+129 KIQDIKIVKNAENP
-143 VLAAKVF
+143 ILAKKVF
-150 TDLKQHVIDTN
+150 TDLKDQVVALSSTD
-161 SVQLDAI
+161 VDLI

-174 SKGFL
+174 AKGFI
-179 DAVADAAKKAGVTLS
+179 DAVNDAAKKAGVTLA
-194 KADKKAIKKAVKAL
+194 KADKKALKKAAREL
-208 PKESSYDVVV
+208 PKTSNYDVVV

-230 EAKNAGANV
+230 TARNAGANV

-260 AAKNWVQPKLGIND
+260 VARNWVQPKLGIND
-274 DSPELHAEDTYKGG
+274 DSPELHAQDTFKGG
-288 DMKGD
+288 DGKGD
-293 MNVIKVMTHNALDAA
+293 MKVINVMTHEALDAA

-345 FITKFQAKADELGIP
+345 FIAKFQAKADELGIP

-374 SGRVVGVKATMN
+374 DGRVVGVKATMD
-386 GASYT
+386 GSEYT

-458 DPISGVIELIAD
+458 DPISGAIELIAD
-470 ARFDGAIM
+470 TRFDGAIM

-488 ELQRRDVLSEAILKQ
+488 ELQRRDVLSEAILNQ
-503 TGGYCWVLW
+503 TGRYCWVLW

-520 NTVKEHPTEYEAFTK
+520 NTVKAHANEYEAFTK
-535 QGIMATCDDL
+535 QGIMTTCDDL
-545 KCVADFTK
+545 KCIADFTK
-553 IPFDSLKGTVN
+553 IPFDQLRKTVK
-564 RVSSMT
+564 RVSDMA

-579 HRSGLVDMT
+579 HRAGLMDMQ

-596 AVPSV
+596 AVPST
-601 HHTMGGVRINEKAQ
+601 HHTMGGVRINEKAE
-615 ALTAEGKAI
+615 ALTAEGKVI

-653 FGRIAGK
+653 FGRIAGEAAAK
-660 AAAEAAK
+660 AAK

>member
-1 MFFFSGLFGDVEQIS
+1 MQFSRALIAGLV
-16 HFDSYHPVGSTGE
+16 
-29 IIFLGA
+29 
-35 VVEIGEAIVIAS
+35 
-47 FYLEMA
+47 
-53 DFGAQF
+53 
-59 YTEAGRYTII
+59 
-69 ELVFH
+69 
-74 IHVMLFGGK
+74 
-83 VGIVFPRTALCCSAF
+83 CSAF

-179 DAVADAAKKAGVTLS
+179 DAVADAAKKAGMTLS

-406 ANPEMVKKYNPKID
+406 ANPAMVKKYNPKID

-615 ALTAEGKAI
+615 ALTAEGKVI

>member
-1 MFFFSGLFGDVEQIS
+1 MK
-16 HFDSYHPVGSTGE
+16 STM
-29 IIFLGA
+29 IKSA
-35 VVEIGEAIVIAS
+35 VAMVFA
-47 FYLEMA
+47 
-53 DFGAQF
+53 
-59 YTEAGRYTII
+59 AG
-69 ELVFH
+69 
-74 IHVMLFGGK
+74 
-83 VGIVFPRTALCCSAF
+83 F
-98 AAAVSAAPVTTQ
+98 AAASMAAPVTAE
-110 GTGVGKHGDVTVA
+110 GTGVGKHGDITVA
-123 VTFDSG
+123 VTFDAG
-129 KIKDIKIVKQQENP
+129 KIQDIKIVKNAENP
-143 VLAAKVF
+143 ILAKKVF
-150 TDLKQHVIDTN
+150 TDLKDQVVALSSTD
-161 SVQLDAI
+161 VDLV

-174 SKGFL
+174 AKGFI
-179 DAVADAAKKAGVTLS
+179 DAVNDAAKKAGVTLA
-194 KADKKAIKKAVKAL
+194 KADKKALKKAAREL
-208 PKESSYDVVV
+208 PKTSNYDVVV

-230 EAKNAGANV
+230 TAKNAGANV

-260 AAKNWVQPKLGIND
+260 VAKNWVQPKLGIND
-274 DSPELHAEDTYKGG
+274 DSPELHAQDTFKGG
-288 DMKGD
+288 DGKGD
-293 MNVIKVMTHNALDAA
+293 MKVINVMTHEALDAA

-345 FITKFQAKADELGIP
+345 FIAKFQAKADELGIP

-374 SGRVVGVKATMN
+374 DGRVVGVKATMD
-386 GASYT
+386 GSEYT

-458 DPISGVIELIAD
+458 DPISGAIELIAD

-488 ELQRRDVLSEAILKQ
+488 ELQRRDVLSEAILNQ
-503 TGGYCWVLW
+503 TGQYCWVLW
-512 NDKIGSIS
+512 NDNIGKIS
-520 NTVKEHPTEYEAFTK
+520 NTVKAHANEYEAFTK
-535 QGIMATCDDL
+535 QGIMTTCDDL
-545 KCVADFTK
+545 KCIADFTK
-553 IPFDSLKGTVN
+553 IPFDQLQKTVK
-564 RVSSMT
+564 RVSDMA

-579 HRSGLVDMT
+579 HRAGLMDMQ

-596 AVPSV
+596 AVPST
-601 HHTMGGVRINEKAQ
+601 HHTMGGVRINEKAE
-615 ALTAEGKAI
+615 ALTAEGKVI

-653 FGRIAGK
+653 FGRIAGEAAAK
-660 AAAEAAK
+660 AAK

>member
-1 MFFFSGLFGDVEQIS
+1 MKSTMIKSAVAMVFA
-16 HFDSYHPVGSTGE
+16 VG
-29 IIFLGA
+29 
-35 VVEIGEAIVIAS
+35 
-47 FYLEMA
+47 
-53 DFGAQF
+53 
-59 YTEAGRYTII
+59 
-69 ELVFH
+69 
-74 IHVMLFGGK
+74 
-83 VGIVFPRTALCCSAF
+83 F
-98 AAAVSAAPVTTQ
+98 AAASMAAPVTAE
-110 GTGVGKHGDVTVA
+110 GTGVGKHGDITVA
-123 VTFDSG
+123 VTFDAG
-129 KIKDIKIVKQQENP
+129 KIQDIKIVKNAENP
-143 VLAAKVF
+143 ILAKKVF
-150 TDLKQHVIDTN
+150 TDLKDQVVALSSTD
-161 SVQLDAI
+161 VDLI

-174 SKGFL
+174 AKGFI
-179 DAVADAAKKAGVTLS
+179 DAVNDAAKKAGVTLA
-194 KADKKAIKKAVKAL
+194 KADKKALKKAAREL
-208 PKESSYDVVV
+208 PKTSNYDVVV

-230 EAKNAGANV
+230 TAKNAGANV

-260 AAKNWVQPKLGIND
+260 VAKNWVQPKLGIND
-274 DSPELHAEDTYKGG
+274 DSPELHAQDTFKGG
-288 DMKGD
+288 DGKGD
-293 MNVIKVMTHNALDAA
+293 MKVINVMTHQALDAA

-345 FITKFQAKADELGIP
+345 FIAKFQAKADELGIP

-374 SGRVVGVKATMN
+374 DGRVVGVKATMD
-386 GASYT
+386 GSEYT

-458 DPISGVIELIAD
+458 DPISGAIELIAD

-488 ELQRRDVLSEAILKQ
+488 ELQRRDVLSEAILNQ
-503 TGGYCWVLW
+503 TGRYCWVLW

-520 NTVKEHPTEYEAFTK
+520 NTVKAHANEYEAFTK
-535 QGIMATCDDL
+535 QGVMTTCDDL
-545 KCVADFTK
+545 KCIADFTK
-553 IPFDSLKGTVN
+553 IPFDQLRKTVK
-564 RVSSMT
+564 RVSDMA

-579 HRSGLVDMT
+579 HRSGLVDMQ

-596 AVPSV
+596 AVPST
-601 HHTMGGVRINEKAQ
+601 HHTMGGVRINEKAE
-615 ALTAEGKAI
+615 ALTAEGKVI

-653 FGRIAGK
+653 FGRIAGEAAAK
-660 AAAEAAK
+660 AAK

>member
-1 MFFFSGLFGDVEQIS
+1 MKSTMIKSAVAMVFA
-16 HFDSYHPVGSTGE
+16 VG
-29 IIFLGA
+29 
-35 VVEIGEAIVIAS
+35 
-47 FYLEMA
+47 
-53 DFGAQF
+53 
-59 YTEAGRYTII
+59 
-69 ELVFH
+69 
-74 IHVMLFGGK
+74 
-83 VGIVFPRTALCCSAF
+83 F
-98 AAAVSAAPVTTQ
+98 AAASMAAPVTAE
-110 GTGVGKHGDVTVA
+110 GTGVGKHGDITVA
-123 VTFDSG
+123 VTFDAG
-129 KIKDIKIVKQQENP
+129 KIQDIKIVKNAENP
-143 VLAAKVF
+143 ILAKKVF
-150 TDLKQHVIDTN
+150 TDLKDQVVALSSTD
-161 SVQLDAI
+161 VDLI

-174 SKGFL
+174 AKGFI
-179 DAVADAAKKAGVTLS
+179 DAVNDAAKKAGVTLA
-194 KADKKAIKKAVKAL
+194 KADKKAHKKAAREL
-208 PKESSYDVVV
+208 PKTSNYDVVV

-230 EAKNAGANV
+230 TARNAGANV

-260 AAKNWVQPKLGIND
+260 VAKNWVQPKLGIND
-274 DSPELHAEDTYKGG
+274 DSPELHAQDTFKGG
-288 DMKGD
+288 DGKGD
-293 MNVIKVMTHNALDAA
+293 MKVINVMTHEALDAA

-345 FITKFQAKADELGIP
+345 FIAKFQAKADELGIP
-360 VITNMKAEELIKDK
+360 VITNMKAEELIKNKD
-374 SGRVVGVKATMN
+374 GRVVGVKATMD
-386 GASYT
+386 GSEYT

-443 AQLVNMGYIQTYPIC
+443 AELVNMGYIQTYPIC
-458 DPISGVIELIAD
+458 DPLSGAIELIAD

-488 ELQRRDVLSEAILKQ
+488 ELQRRDVLSEAILNQ
-503 TGGYCWVLW
+503 TGRYCWVLW

-520 NTVKEHPTEYEAFTK
+520 NTVKAHANEYEAFTK
-535 QGIMATCDDL
+535 QGIMTTCDDL
-545 KCVADFTK
+545 KCIADFTK
-553 IPFDSLKGTVN
+553 IPFDQLQKTVK
-564 RVSSMT
+564 RVSDMA

-579 HRSGLVDMT
+579 HRSGLVDMQ

-596 AVPSV
+596 AVPST
-601 HHTMGGVRINEKAQ
+601 HHTMGGVRINEKAE
-615 ALTAEGKAI
+615 ALTAEGKVI

-653 FGRIAGK
+653 FGRIAGEAAAK
-660 AAAEAAK
+660 AAK

>member
-1 MFFFSGLFGDVEQIS
+1 MQFSRALITGLV
-16 HFDSYHPVGSTGE
+16 
-29 IIFLGA
+29 
-35 VVEIGEAIVIAS
+35 
-47 FYLEMA
+47 
-53 DFGAQF
+53 
-59 YTEAGRYTII
+59 
-69 ELVFH
+69 
-74 IHVMLFGGK
+74 
-83 VGIVFPRTALCCSAF
+83 CSAF

>member
-1 MFFFSGLFGDVEQIS
+1 MKSTMIKSAVAMVFA
-16 HFDSYHPVGSTGE
+16 VG
-29 IIFLGA
+29 
-35 VVEIGEAIVIAS
+35 
-47 FYLEMA
+47 
-53 DFGAQF
+53 
-59 YTEAGRYTII
+59 
-69 ELVFH
+69 
-74 IHVMLFGGK
+74 
-83 VGIVFPRTALCCSAF
+83 F
-98 AAAVSAAPVTTQ
+98 AAASMAAPVTAE
-110 GTGVGKHGDVTVA
+110 GTGVGKHGDITVA
-123 VTFDSG
+123 VTFDAG
-129 KIKDIKIVKQQENP
+129 KIQDIKIVKNAENP
-143 VLAAKVF
+143 ILAKKVF
-150 TDLKQHVIDTN
+150 TDLKDQVVALSSTD
-161 SVQLDAI
+161 VDLI

-174 SKGFL
+174 AKGFI
-179 DAVADAAKKAGVTLS
+179 DAVNDAAKKAGVTLA
-194 KADKKAIKKAVKAL
+194 KADKKALKKAAREL
-208 PKESSYDVVV
+208 PKTSNYDVVV

-230 EAKNAGANV
+230 TAKNAGANV

-260 AAKNWVQPKLGIND
+260 VAKNWVQPKLGIND
-274 DSPELHAEDTYKGG
+274 DSPELHAQDTFKGG
-288 DMKGD
+288 DGKGD
-293 MNVIKVMTHNALDAA
+293 MKVINVMTHQALDAA

-345 FITKFQAKADELGIP
+345 FIAKFQAKADELGIP
-360 VITNMKAEELIKDK
+360 VITNMKAEELIKNKD
-374 SGRVVGVKATMN
+374 GRVVGVKATMD
-386 GASYT
+386 GSEYT

-458 DPISGVIELIAD
+458 DPISGAIELIAD

-488 ELQRRDVLSEAILKQ
+488 ELQRRDVLSEAILNQ
-503 TGGYCWVLW
+503 TGRYCWVLW

-520 NTVKEHPTEYEAFTK
+520 NTVKAHANEYEAFTK
-535 QGIMATCDDL
+535 QGVMTTCDDL
-545 KCVADFTK
+545 KCIADFTK
-553 IPFDSLKGTVN
+553 IPFDQLQKTVK
-564 RVSSMT
+564 RVSDMA

-579 HRSGLVDMT
+579 HRSGLVDMQ

-596 AVPSV
+596 AVPST
-601 HHTMGGVRINEKAQ
+601 HHTMGGVRINEKAE
-615 ALTAEGKAI
+615 ALTAEGKVI

-653 FGRIAGK
+653 FGRIAGEAAAK
-660 AAAEAAK
+660 AAK

>member
-1 MFFFSGLFGDVEQIS
+1 MKSTMIKSAVAMVFA
-16 HFDSYHPVGSTGE
+16 VG
-29 IIFLGA
+29 
-35 VVEIGEAIVIAS
+35 
-47 FYLEMA
+47 
-53 DFGAQF
+53 
-59 YTEAGRYTII
+59 
-69 ELVFH
+69 
-74 IHVMLFGGK
+74 
-83 VGIVFPRTALCCSAF
+83 F
-98 AAAVSAAPVTTQ
+98 AAASMAAPVTAE
-110 GTGVGKHGDVTVA
+110 GTGVGKHGDITVA
-123 VTFDSG
+123 VTFDAG
-129 KIKDIKIVKQQENP
+129 KIQDIKIVKNAENP
-143 VLAAKVF
+143 ILAKKVF
-150 TDLKQHVIDTN
+150 TDLKDQVVALSSTD
-161 SVQLDAI
+161 VDLV

-174 SKGFL
+174 AKGFI
-179 DAVADAAKKAGVTLS
+179 DAVNDAAKKAGVTLA
-194 KADKKAIKKAVKAL
+194 KADKKALKKAAREL
-208 PKESSYDVVV
+208 PKTSNYDVVV

-230 EAKNAGANV
+230 TARNAGANV

-274 DSPELHAEDTYKGG
+274 DSPELHAQDTFKGG
-288 DMKGD
+288 DGKGD
-293 MNVIKVMTHNALDAA
+293 MKVINVMTHQALDAA

-345 FITKFQAKADELGIP
+345 FIAKFQAKADELGIP
-360 VITNMKAEELIKDK
+360 VITNMKAEELIKNKD
-374 SGRVVGVKATMN
+374 GRVVGVKATMD
-386 GASYT
+386 GSEYT

-458 DPISGVIELIAD
+458 DPISGAIELIAD

-488 ELQRRDVLSEAILKQ
+488 ELQRRDVLSEAILNQ
-503 TGGYCWVLW
+503 TGRYCWVLW

-520 NTVKEHPTEYEAFTK
+520 NTVKAHANEYEAFTK
-535 QGIMATCDDL
+535 QGIMTTCDDL
-545 KCVADFTK
+545 KCIADFTK
-553 IPFDSLKGTVN
+553 IPFDQLQKTVK
-564 RVSSMT
+564 RVSDMA

-579 HRSGLVDMT
+579 HRSGLVDMQ

-596 AVPSV
+596 AVPST
-601 HHTMGGVRINEKAQ
+601 HHTMGGVRINEKAE
-615 ALTAEGKAI
+615 ALTAEGKVI

-653 FGRIAGK
+653 FGRIAGEAAAK
-660 AAAEAAK
+660 AAK

>member
-1 MFFFSGLFGDVEQIS
+1 MKSTMIKSAVAMVFA
-16 HFDSYHPVGSTGE
+16 VG
-29 IIFLGA
+29 
-35 VVEIGEAIVIAS
+35 
-47 FYLEMA
+47 
-53 DFGAQF
+53 
-59 YTEAGRYTII
+59 
-69 ELVFH
+69 
-74 IHVMLFGGK
+74 
-83 VGIVFPRTALCCSAF
+83 F
-98 AAAVSAAPVTTQ
+98 AAASMAAPVTAE
-110 GTGVGKHGDVTVA
+110 GTGVGKHGDITVA
-123 VTFDSG
+123 VTFDAG
-129 KIKDIKIVKQQENP
+129 KIQDIKIVKNAENP
-143 VLAAKVF
+143 ILAKKVF
-150 TDLKQHVIDTN
+150 TDLKDQVVALSSTD
-161 SVQLDAI
+161 VDLI

-174 SKGFL
+174 AKGFI
-179 DAVADAAKKAGVTLS
+179 DAVNDAAKRAGVTLA
-194 KADKKAIKKAVKAL
+194 KADKKALKKAAREL
-208 PKESSYDVVV
+208 PKTSNYDVVV

-230 EAKNAGANV
+230 TARNAGANV

-260 AAKNWVQPKLGIND
+260 VAKNWVQPKLGIND
-274 DSPELHAEDTYKGG
+274 DSPELHAQDTFKGG
-288 DMKGD
+288 DGKGD
-293 MNVIKVMTHNALDAA
+293 MKVINVMTHEALDAA

-345 FITKFQAKADELGIP
+345 FIAKFQAKADELGIP

-374 SGRVVGVKATMN
+374 DGRVVGVKATMD
-386 GASYT
+386 GSEYT

-426 DAPGTTGEALYM
+426 DAPGSTGEALYM

-443 AQLVNMGYIQTYPIC
+443 AELVNMGYIQTYPIC
-458 DPISGVIELIAD
+458 DPISGAIELIAD

-488 ELQRRDVLSEAILKQ
+488 ELQRRDVLSEAILNQ
-503 TGGYCWVLW
+503 TGRYCWVLW

-520 NTVKEHPTEYEAFTK
+520 NTVKAHANEYEAFTK
-535 QGIMATCDDL
+535 QGVMTTCDDL
-545 KCVADFTK
+545 KCIADFTK
-553 IPFDSLKGTVN
+553 IPFDQLQKTVK
-564 RVSSMT
+564 RVSDMA

-579 HRSGLVDMT
+579 HRSGLVDMQ

-596 AVPSV
+596 AVPST
-601 HHTMGGVRINEKAQ
+601 HHTMGGVRINEKAE
-615 ALTAEGKAI
+615 ALTAEGKVI

-653 FGRIAGK
+653 FGRIAGEAAAK
-660 AAAEAAK
+660 AAK

>member
-1 MFFFSGLFGDVEQIS
+1 
-16 HFDSYHPVGSTGE
+16 
-29 IIFLGA
+29 
-35 VVEIGEAIVIAS
+35 
-47 FYLEMA
+47 
-53 DFGAQF
+53 
-59 YTEAGRYTII
+59 
-69 ELVFH
+69 
-74 IHVMLFGGK
+74 MLF
-83 VGIVFPRTALCCSAF
+83 RQTLL
-98 AAAVSAAPVTTQ
+98 AAAVGLMSAAAVAAPVTTQ
-110 GTGVGKHGDVTVA
+110 GTGVGKHGDMTVA
-123 VTFDSG
+123 VTFDNG
-129 KIKDIKIVKQQENP
+129 RIQAIEIVKEAENP
-143 VLAAKVF
+143 VLAKKVY
-150 TDLKQHVIDTN
+150 TDLKAAVIASN
-161 SVQLDAI
+161 SADLDAI

-179 DAVADAAKKAGVTLS
+179 DAVKDAAKKAGVTIS
-194 KADKKAIKKAVKAL
+194 KADAKAIKKVVKNIPAV
-208 PKESSYDVVV
+208 SNYDVVV

-260 AAKNWVQPKLGIND
+260 AARNWVQPKLGILD
-274 DSPELHAEDTYKGG
+274 DSAERHAADTFKGG
-288 DMKGD
+288 DKKGD
-293 MNVIKVMTHNALDAA
+293 MKVINVMTANALDAA

-345 FITKFQAKADELGIP
+345 FIAKFQAKADELGIP
-360 VITNMKAEELIKDK
+360 VITDMKAEELIKDK
-374 SGRVVGVKATMN
+374 TGRVVGVKATSH
-386 GASYT
+386 GATYT

-406 ANPEMVKKYNPKID
+406 ANKAMVKKYNPKID

-438 AERAG
+438 AKRAG

-470 ARFDGAIM
+470 SRFDGAIM

-488 ELQRRDVLSEAILKQ
+488 ELERRDVLSEAILKQ
-503 TGGYCWVLW
+503 TGNYCWVLW
-512 NDKIGSIS
+512 NDNIGKIS

-535 QGIMATCDDL
+535 QGIMATCPDL
-545 KCVADFTK
+545 KCIADFTK
-553 IPFDSLKGTVN
+553 MPLKQLESTVK
-564 RVSSMT
+564 RVSSMA
-570 GKGNDKDFN
+570 GKGNDKDFH
-579 HRSGLVDMT
+579 HRGGLMDMSEG
-588 QGKYYVIK
+588 QYYVIK
-596 AVPSV
+596 AVPST

-615 ALTAEGKAI
+615 ALTAKGQVI

-653 FGRIAGK
+653 FGRIAGE
-660 AAAEAAK
+660 AAAFEAAARSAK